1 MQKYFPTIQEDRSSD
16 LLELLTGFLFIA
28 VVALVLIKL
37 TALYGVLLPTDAL
50 DYSDTFLDL
59 I

>member
-37 TALYGVLLPTDAL
+37 TALYGLLPTDAL
-50 DYSDTFLDL
+50 DYSDIL
-59 I
+59 IAL

>member
-1 MQKYFPTIQEDRSSD
+1 VQKYFPTIQEDRSSD

-37 TALYGVLLPTDAL
+37 TALYGLLPTGEL
-50 DYSDTFLDL
+50 DYSDAFLDF